1 MGRTFSFLHDN
12 RKGSKQLFCTFKM
25 ETEKKTL
32 GLSRWQ
38 KVALVQLGGF
48 STQKLLKLT
57 YLSTGLW
64 LWKRLHSSEPRKDE
78 KEEGCISLP
87 GAHQIMV
94 GNSHT
99 HQPPRQTVRVLST
112 LLRAHIFLFS
122 LHSLLYL
129 KATQDL
135 DHNVS
140 EPWSLCLGQAL
151 K

>member
-1 MGRTFSFLHDN
+1 
-12 RKGSKQLFCTFKM
+12 M
-25 ETEKKTL
+25 EAEKKTL

-78 KEEGCISLP
+78 KEKGCISLP

-94 GNSHT
+94 ANSHT
-99 HQPPRQTVRVLST
+99 HQSPRQTVRVLST
-112 LLRAHIFLFS
+112 LLRVHIFLFS
-122 LHSLLYL
+122 LHSLLYS

-140 EPWSLCLGQAL
+140 EPWSLCLAL
-151 K
+151 DKHYIWGAENNNNKKKSSKKF